1 MHGFPALDGIPLP
14 APVWLFKILHVLLL
28 SLHLVAMQYMVG
40 SLMACAQWEWRG
52 RRPGRAALL
61 DGSRQ
66 LARWLPTVMTF
77 VINLGVPPLL
87 FAQVLYGTALYT
99 SSALIGAFWIGVI
112 LWLLLMYTLIYVGQ
126 TRSIANRVWTWPAVG
141 AAGLGLLIA
150 ATYTTNMVLM
160 TRPDVWAK
168 LYQASPSGTNWPFGD
183 ASIWPR
189 WLFMMAGT
197 LVIGGLGSIMLAG
210 NDRRPANLRRM
221 YLREGGA
228 MVVVGAIVQLPALAM
243 AIGNLPHGV
252 AAALG
257 ESTIY
262 SVASLLWI
270 VLWLAALA
278 AGVGAATKGEV
289 ILADARSRLA
299 LGAGAPALAVLLTL
313 MMVTVRDGIR
323 DLSLRAAGFDVWS
336 WTSAP
341 NLGVLVIFL
350 VMVVLAVVTVGI
362 LVTIAVKAAPPEEYA
377 AP

>member
-14 APVWLFKILHVLLL
+14 APVWLFKTLHVLLL
-28 SLHLVAMQYMVG
+28 SLHLVAMQYLMG
-40 SLMACAQWEWRG
+40 SLVACALWEWRG
-52 RRPGRAALL
+52 RRPGQTVLR

-112 LWLLLMYTLIYVGQ
+112 LWLLLMYSLIYVGQ
-126 TRSIANRVWTWPAVG
+126 SRSTANRVWTWPALG
-141 AAGLGLLIA
+141 AAGFGLLVA
-150 ATYTTNMVLM
+150 ATFTTNMVLM
-160 TRPDVWAK
+160 TRPDVWAR

-183 ASIWPR
+183 ASVWPR

-197 LVIGGLGSIMLAG
+197 LVIGGLGAMMLAG
-210 NDRRPANLRRM
+210 SERRPAKLRAM

-228 MVVVGAIVQLPALAM
+228 MVTVGAIVQLPALVIT
-243 AIGNLPHGV
+243 IGNLPHGV
-252 AAALG
+252 GAALG

-270 VLWLAALA
+270 VLWLATLA
-278 AGVGAATKGEV
+278 AGVGAATQGDR
-289 ILADARSRLA
+289 ILAHARSGLA
-299 LGAGAPALAVLLTL
+299 LGVGAPALAVLLTL
-313 MMVTVRDGIR
+313 LMVTVRDGIR

-336 WTSAP
+336 WCTAT
-341 NLGVLVIFL
+341 NLGVLIIFL

-362 LVTIAVKAAPPEEYA
+362 LLAIAFKAAPPEEYA
-377 AP
+377 AS